1 MSEIL
6 REIGRVKLVQVQP
19 SGLIIETPS
28 GYFYDVSR
36 RLEVDRLL
44 ITSLGIEA
52 DTPEGEHV
60 LDIHH
65 ISHPGKAYD
74 NNDLVCIGFTS
85 HYEAMRARFG
95 DHLVDGSA
103 GENIIIEC
111 EDEIWTE
118 DLGQGIAIE
127 NQQTGR
133 MAKLDLISFAAPC
146 NEFSHFVTGSQD
158 ERLPA
163 AKLKNTLQFLGNGR
177 RGFLLVM
184 SEGQETAAIQSGD
197 KVFVMNAD

>member
-52 DTPEGEHV
+52 ETPEGEHV

-65 ISHPGKAYD
+65 ISHPGKAY
-74 NNDLVCIGFTS
+74 
-85 HYEAMRARFG
+85 
-95 DHLVDGSA
+95 
-103 GENIIIEC
+103 
-111 EDEIWTE
+111 
-118 DLGQGIAIE
+118 
-127 NQQTGR
+127 
-133 MAKLDLISFAAPC
+133 
-146 NEFSHFVTGSQD
+146 
-158 ERLPA
+158 
-163 AKLKNTLQFLGNGR
+163 
-177 RGFLLVM
+177 
-184 SEGQETAAIQSGD
+184 
-197 KVFVMNAD
+197 